1 VKPECPNTVAP
12 GRSIGELIDQ
22 LAETHHPRLR
32 REVLRVEEIVR
43 EMTVHGEVGDP
54 PLVDIQQLAQGL
66 SACVDAQLN
75 SEEQIL
81 FPMLR
86 RLEHQT
92 QVSRCRAG
100 MIASRVRI
108 TEREFARIR
117 GVLLR
122 LRELAKEYASPHG
135 PCEFCHELSRMVETL
150 LFELRQHADKEL
162 GVLYPWAVARELELA
177 AT

>member
-1 VKPECPNTVAP
+1 VNQERPIIVAA
-12 GRSIGELIDQ
+12 GRPVGELIDQ
-22 LAETHHPRLR
+22 LVGTHHPRLR
-32 REVLRVEEIVR
+32 RQLQRVEEIVR
-43 EMTVHGEVGDP
+43 EMTMHGEVGDP

-122 LRELAKEYASPHG
+122 LRELANEYASPHG
-135 PCEFCHELSRMVETL
+135 PCESCHELSRVAETL
-150 LFELRQHADKEL
+150 LFDLRQHADEEL
-162 GVLYPWAVARELELA
+162 GVLYPWAIARERELA
-177 AT
+177 T